1 MFEPCYLA
9 LSRTGELEQRAA
21 ELENILN
28 DCTLCPHECHVNRTI
43 GETGICN
50 SPGELIV
57 SSVFPHFGEEPPL
70 VGMRGSGTIFLTY
83 CNTQCV
89 FCQNYTISHLGEGQK
104 VSTAELAESMLKLE
118 YLGCHNIN
126 FVTPT
131 HYVTQLIRAL
141 SIAAERG
148 LCLPLVYNTSGYDS
162 VETLKILDGIID
174 IYMPDTKFANNET
187 GDTYTRAAD
196 YPERMFSALQEMHR
210 QVGDLHINSSGI
222 AERGMLIRHL
232 VMPNNLAGTS
242 AIVEFI
248 AENLSRDSYV
258 NIMAQYRPCYRAG
271 EYPELLKS
279 ITRSDM
285 SAAYSAAKKVGLHRG
300 F

>member
-21 ELENILN
+21 ELECILN
-28 DCTLCPHECHVNRTI
+28 DCTLCPHECHVNRAI
-43 GETGICN
+43 GETGTCN
-50 SPGELIV
+50 SPAELIV

-70 VGMRGSGTIFLTY
+70 VGTRGSGTIFLTY

-89 FCQNYTISHLGEGQK
+89 FCQNYTISHLGEGGAI
-104 VSTAELAESMLKLE
+104 SEAELAEAMLNLQN
-118 YLGCHNIN
+118 LGCHNIN

-131 HYVTQLIRAL
+131 HYVPQLIRAL

-148 LCLPLVYNTSGYDS
+148 LSIPLVYNTSGYDS
-162 VETLKILDGIID
+162 VETLKILDGVID
-174 IYMPDTKFANNET
+174 IYMPDTKFAENKT

-222 AERGMLIRHL
+222 AEQGMLIRHL

-242 AIVEFI
+242 AIMEFI
-248 AENLSRDSYV
+248 SEKLSRDSYV

-271 EYPELLKS
+271 EYPELLKPV
-279 ITRSDM
+279 TRSDM
-285 SAAYSAAKKVGLHRG
+285 STAYSVAKKVGLHRG

>member
-1 MFEPCYLA
+1 MFEPCYLS

-21 ELENILN
+21 ELESILN
-28 DCTLCPHECHVNRTI
+28 DCTLCPHECNVNRTL

-50 SPGELIV
+50 SPAKLII

-70 VGMRGSGTIFLTY
+70 VGMRGSGTVFLTY

-89 FCQNYTISHLGEGQK
+89 FCQNYTISHLGEGRAIPE
-104 VSTAELAESMLKLE
+104 AELAEAMLELQNI
-118 YLGCHNIN
+118 GCHNIN

-131 HYVTQLIRAL
+131 HYVPQITRAL

-162 VETLKILDGIID
+162 VKTLKILDGIID
-174 IYMPDTKFANNET
+174 IYMPDTKFSENKT
-187 GDTYTRAAD
+187 GEKYTQAAD
-196 YPERMFSALQEMHR
+196 YPDRMFSALQEMHR
-210 QVGDLHINSSGI
+210 QAGDLVINSSGI

-242 AIVEFI
+242 AVMEFI
-248 AENLSRDSYV
+248 AEKLSRDSYV

-271 EYPELLKS
+271 EFPELMQS
-279 ITRSDM
+279 ITWNDM
-285 SAAYSAAKKVGLHRG
+285 KAAYSAAKNVGLHRG